1 MNLVCICLDRLH
13 WGYLGC
19 YGNTWVAT
27 PTFDRLAAEGFV
39 LQNALCDTPD
49 LASSYDSIWRGTHA
63 AERAAGRAPNDRAT
77 LVERARAAGLH
88 TMLVT
93 DDATVGEHPAG
104 AAFDEKAEFDP
115 PVPCEPA
122 ADEEATHLS
131 RLFAETIDRLTAI
144 RRPFFLWFH
153 AQSLGGPWDAP
164 TSMRNEYA
172 DEDDPEPPT
181 FTEVPHRELPDDVDL
196 DERFGISQ
204 AYAGQVTL
212 VDACLGGLLEQ
223 LEETGVADDT
233 AVVVFAPRGIALG
246 EHGAVGSFDDRL
258 HGELVQVPWLI
269 RLPGGRGKLG
279 RSHALV
285 QSCDLYWTLAELLGS
300 PAPQSPSHDATS
312 WGRSVLPLIDGSVD
326 ALRDRALVVG
336 RAETGV
342 RTGAW
347 YLRHRV
353 ANAAAADQDHADRE
367 EALADQLYVKPD
379 DMWEVNDVA
388 DRCPEIVEQLRQV
401 EQVTRAAMQEATQPP
416 ALEEVLAEGWI

>member
-39 LQNALCDTPD
+39 LQNAVCDTPD
-49 LASSYDSIWRGTHA
+49 LAAAYDSLWRGTHA
-63 AERAAGRAPNDRAT
+63 AERAAGLVSHDRVT
-77 LVERARAAGLH
+77 LVDRARAAGLH

-93 DDATVGEHPAG
+93 DDAIVGEHPAG
-104 AAFDEKAEFDP
+104 AAFDEKAEFDSP
-115 PVPCEPA
+115 TPCEPA

-131 RLFAETIDRLTAI
+131 RLFAETIDRVAAI

-153 AQSLGGPWDAP
+153 AQALGGPWDAP
-164 TSMRNEYA
+164 TEMRNEYA

-212 VDACLGGLLEQ
+212 VDHCLGGLLEQ
-223 LEETGVADDT
+223 LDDAGIADDT
-233 AVVVFAPRGIALG
+233 AVVVFSPRGIALG
-246 EHGAVGSFDDRL
+246 EHGAVGPFDDRL

-269 RLPGGRGKLG
+269 RLPAGRGKLG

-285 QSCDLYWTLAELLGS
+285 QSCDLYWTIAELLEPTATS
-300 PAPQSPSHDATS
+300 QSSSDATA
-312 WGRSVLPLIDGSVD
+312 WGRSVLPLVDGSLD
-326 ALRDRALVVG
+326 ALRDRALIVG
-336 RAETGV
+336 SGETGI

-347 YLRHRV
+347 YLRRRTPLGHT
-353 ANAAAADQDHADRE
+353 ADESTAE
-367 EALADQLYVKPD
+367 PGEAPPDQLYLKPD

-388 DRCPEIVEQLRQV
+388 DRCPEIVEQLRQF
-401 EQVTRAAMQEATQPP
+401 EQETRAAIAAATQPP